1 MGLLS
6 VARESLTETNLKN
19 FSGFKE
25 REIKGRLA
33 GLRPFIE
40 ESRTPRAYRFYH
52 QSVVDFL
59 RLRDLAQSGG
69 SLINDYYLPAAAWHV
84 RVAHYYV
91 PDGPP

>member
-40 ESRTPRAYRFYH
+40 ELRTPRAYRFYH
-52 QSVVDFL
+52 
-59 RLRDLAQSGG
+59 
-69 SLINDYYLPAAAWHV
+69 NP
-84 RVAHYYV
+84 
-91 PDGPP
+91 

>member
-1 MGLLS
+1 MSGFPAGLDPLYRDSLARVIGRRDWEQESAPLMGLLS

-19 FSGFKE
+19 FSGFKQ

-52 QSVVDFL
+52 QSVV
-59 RLRDLAQSGG
+59 RR
-69 SLINDYYLPAAAWHV
+69 
-84 RVAHYYV
+84 
-91 PDGPP
+91 